1 MSGVQEEARPLRA
14 GPPLLSRLRLLAR
27 SVAARVRPFAAPAD
41 RLGTSALSNSCRAGL
56 VLERMAALPFA
67 DLDEIIGGATALVL
81 APHPDDESLGCGGLI
96 AEACASGRPPA
107 VAVLTDGAMSH
118 PSSRSHPPSRLRALP
133 RAEARAAI
141 AALGLGSERLHF
153 LDVPDGRAPH
163 GGPGV
168 EAAAARIADLARAY
182 KAGTILATWEHDP
195 HADHAAAQAIA
206 RAAARLVGA
215 RVVSYPVWGWALP
228 RRAPLPVGSVAGARL
243 DIARHLPAKR
253 RAIAAHESQHS
264 GLIADDPQGFRLP
277 KSLLSAVDRPFEVFL
292 FER

>member
-1 MSGVQEEARPLRA
+1 MSGVQKRAQPPRA
-14 GPPLLSRLRLLAR
+14 GPSLSSQLRLFAQN
-27 SVAARVRPFAAPAD
+27 VAARVRPFAAPAGP
-41 RLGTSALSNSCRAGL
+41 LGSSALSNSCRAGL

-67 DLDEIIGGATALVL
+67 SLDEIIGGATALVL

-96 AEACASGRPPA
+96 AEACANGRPPA
-107 VAVLTDGAMSH
+107 VVVLTDGAMSH
-118 PSSRSHPPSRLRALP
+118 PSSRSHPASRLRALR
-133 RAEARAAI
+133 RAEARTAV

-153 LDVPDGRAPH
+153 LDIPDGRAPH
-163 GGPGV
+163 GGPDM
-168 EAAAARIADLARAY
+168 EAAAARVADLARAY

-195 HADHAAAQAIA
+195 HADHVAAQVIA
-206 RAAARLVGA
+206 RAAARSVGA

-228 RRAPLPVGSVAGARL
+228 RRARLPVASVTGARL
-243 DIARHLPAKR
+243 DIVRHLPAKR

-292 FER
+292 FE